1 MIYLFKAVFFIL
13 AIYFTYKLIL
23 AKDTLKGFQKLWD
36 AFMCFLLS
44 TIMPI
49 I

>member
-1 MIYLFKAVFFIL
+1 MIYLFKAIFFIL
-13 AIYFTYKLIL
+13 ALFFIYKTMT
-23 AKDTLKGFQKLWD
+23 AKNTLTGFQKLWD